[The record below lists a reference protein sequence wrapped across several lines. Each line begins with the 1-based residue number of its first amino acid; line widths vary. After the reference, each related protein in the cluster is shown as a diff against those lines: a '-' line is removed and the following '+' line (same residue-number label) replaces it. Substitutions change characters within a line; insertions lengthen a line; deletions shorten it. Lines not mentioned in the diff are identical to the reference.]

1 MEKPY
6 LLRGYN
12 RFFGLLLEREDMA
25 KILTIRLP
33 ESVYR
38 RVEEAAN
45 EGGLLVSEYLRD
57 LVRDAFEPEE
67 ESEKPG
73 AGQDE

>member
-1 MEKPY
+1 
-6 LLRGYN
+6 
-12 RFFGLLLEREDMA
+12 MA

-67 ESEKPG
+67 ESEKPE

>member
-1 MEKPY
+1 
-6 LLRGYN
+6 
-12 RFFGLLLEREDMA
+12 MA

-45 EGGLLVSEYLRD
+45 EEGLLVSEFLRD
-57 LVRDAFEPEE
+57 LVRDAFESAEEPEE
-67 ESEKPG
+67 PE